1 VSRIRCGGEA
11 GQATAFVVVFAGALA
26 ALAGLVW
33 DAGNLLA
40 ARREALDLAEQAARA
55 GAQGIDL
62 VAVRSGEPLRL
73 DPARASELAR
83 DYLDASDEE
92 GSVAV
97 AGDRVTVTV
106 TVDQPL
112 LFLAGGERA
121 VSGAGS
127 ARPVSTQP

>member
-1 VSRIRCGGEA
+1 MNRLRGAGEQ
-11 GQATAFVVVFAGALA
+11 GQATAFVVVFAGALM

-62 VAVRSGEPLRL
+62 EAIRAGEGLRL
-73 DPARASELAR
+73 DPDLASELAD
-83 DYLDASDEE
+83 DYLDANAST

-97 AGDRVTVTV
+97 AEDRVTVTV
-106 TVDQPL
+106 TVEEPL
-112 LFLAGGERA
+112 LFLAGSERT
-121 VSGAGS
+121 VAGTGT